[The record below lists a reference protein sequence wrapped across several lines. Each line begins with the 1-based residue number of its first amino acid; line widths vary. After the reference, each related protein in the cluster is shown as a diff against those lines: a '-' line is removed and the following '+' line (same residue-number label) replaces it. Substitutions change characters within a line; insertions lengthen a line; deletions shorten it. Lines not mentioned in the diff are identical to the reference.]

1 MAPTAPRFHH
11 HDGPVLGIGTPAPRI
26 SWTIPAAE
34 PDYAQRSYR
43 LEVRVGDGEPQVT
56 TVESADQVL
65 VPWPSAPLEARESV
79 TVRVRVRAKDWS
91 PWSEPAQA
99 EAGLIA
105 PSDWLAR
112 FISPVGLGGLR
123 QPAPELRGVIG
134 VPGRVAKARLFAT
147 AHGLLN
153 ARLNGHRVDD
163 TVLAPGWTS
172 YEHRLRYRAYDVT
185 SLIKEG
191 DNALEVIDG
200 TQARGRSIPLV
211 GRVTAGQ
218 PILAIENIEDY
229 LVLPQSLVGLDE
241 LFCLRVQG
249 ESMIG
254 AGIFDGDILVVR
266 RQETAENG
274 EIVVAMIDDE
284 ATVKRIYYEDGRVRL
299 QPENPTME
307 PIYADE
313 VTVLGKVT
321 DLFRHMG

>member
-1 MAPTAPRFHH
+1 MIRRDSTKPR
-11 HDGPVLGIGTPAPRI
+11 
-26 SWTIPAAE
+26 
-34 PDYAQRSYR
+34 
-43 LEVRVGDGEPQVT
+43 
-56 TVESADQVL
+56 
-65 VPWPSAPLEARESV
+65 
-79 TVRVRVRAKDWS
+79 
-91 PWSEPAQA
+91 
-99 EAGLIA
+99 
-105 PSDWLAR
+105 
-112 FISPVGLGGLR
+112 
-123 QPAPELRGVIG
+123 
-134 VPGRVAKARLFAT
+134 
-147 AHGLLN
+147 
-153 ARLNGHRVDD
+153 
-163 TVLAPGWTS
+163 
-172 YEHRLRYRAYDVT
+172 
-185 SLIKEG
+185 
-191 DNALEVIDG
+191 ALEVIDG
-200 TQARGRSIPLV
+200 TQVRGRSIPLV

-229 LVLPQSLVGLDE
+229 LMLPQSLVGLDE

-299 QPENPTME
+299 QPENPTMD